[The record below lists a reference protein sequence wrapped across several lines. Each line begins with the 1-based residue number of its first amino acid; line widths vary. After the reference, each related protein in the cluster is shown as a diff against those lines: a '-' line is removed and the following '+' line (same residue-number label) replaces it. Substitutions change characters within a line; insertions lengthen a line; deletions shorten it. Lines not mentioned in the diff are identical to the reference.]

1 MFTLLDSE
9 LAGQA
14 RDEAMLQAYRNAP
27 SIWIVEAH
35 MTIDRLSHSLPEIT
49 SDDVWGEL
57 WKPPE
62 PRAIGPVFTK
72 MARDGYI
79 RFSGRYVKS
88 RQVSRHNTEIK
99 VWESLVFRPMQH

>member
-1 MFTLLDSE
+1 MFTLLDAQ
-9 LAGQA
+9 LAGEA
-14 RDEAMLQAYRNAP
+14 RDEAMARAYRNAP
-27 SIWIVEAH
+27 SVWVVEAH
-35 MTIDRLSHSLPEIT
+35 FTIDQLSHRMPELT
-49 SDDVWGEL
+49 SDDVWAEL

-62 PRAIGPVFTK
+62 ARAIGPVFTR

-99 VWESLVFRPMQH
+99 VWESLVYRPTRH